1 MASWTQQEINDAY
14 KKIMDKT
21 AKDPEFRKLAL
32 ENPKKAFSEV
42 SGKEVP
48 ENINIRFIENEPG
61 IDQTF
66 VLPNKIT
73 EELSDD
79 ELDKISGGF
88 SSWGVY
94 GSTGVYK
101 DTDLSKF

>member
-1 MASWTQQEINDAY
+1 MTNWTQQEINNAY
-14 KKIMDKT
+14 NKIMDKT

-32 ENPKKAFSEV
+32 ENPKKAFYEL
-42 SGKEVP
+42 SGKKVP
-48 ENINIRFIENEPG
+48 DNINIRFIENEPG

-66 VLPNKIT
+66 VLSNMIK

-79 ELDKISGGF
+79 ELDKISGGWRSF
-88 SSWGVY
+88 GVHRP
-94 GSTGVYK
+94 TGIYK

>member
-1 MASWTQQEINDAY
+1 MARWTQQEINDAY
-14 KKIMDKT
+14 KKIIDKT
-21 AKDPEFRKLAL
+21 AKDSEFRKLAL
-32 ENPKKAFSEV
+32 DNPKKAFSEV
-42 SGKEVP
+42 AGKEVP

-73 EELSDD
+73 EELSDN

-88 SSWGVY
+88 NSWGAYSSV
-94 GSTGVYK
+94 GIYK